1 MLRKCNDFLICVGML
16 LIVSCLIFTAAF
28 ASKAETK
35 KIIIIK
41 TKNTKIIKEKPIQ
54 IQQRQIKNGLRRMEK
69 KMKKRGQRRLE
80 RRKHISN
87 ASD

>member
-41 TKNTKIIKEKPIQ
+41 NTKIIKEKPIQ

-69 KMKKRGQRRLE
+69 KMKKRDGRRLE

-87 ASD
+87 ASN